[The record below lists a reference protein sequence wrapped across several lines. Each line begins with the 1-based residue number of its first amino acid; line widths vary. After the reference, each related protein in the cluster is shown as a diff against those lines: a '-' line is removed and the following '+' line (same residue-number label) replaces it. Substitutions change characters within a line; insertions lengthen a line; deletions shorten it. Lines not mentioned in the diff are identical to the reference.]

1 MPKAIAQKEM
11 QKSKAT
17 TVKPIVDLTKGLV
30 TPEQY
35 EEELNKLFRYNDN
48 VETYNVNK
56 KAVMRRLNGK
66 FTEQLKGK
74 NGSEYSAIVGA
85 QASEVFKELKEKGFE
100 LPVNDSQAVKFTNA
114 ILKATKPFQGKKVGT
129 RRSTCMSFKDY
140 DRIYKQLK
148 KLTNDKQAAE
158 AEAQR
163 AERIR
168 KQKAIQKELEKEEEK
183 LLHDTI
189 MNEFRK
195 AKRKQEEEAKRTG
208 KPAPDFVTVSFP
220 GPF

>member
-30 TPEQY
+30 TPEQ
-35 EEELNKLFRYNDN
+35 
-48 VETYNVNK
+48 
-56 KAVMRRLNGK
+56 
-66 FTEQLKGK
+66 
-74 NGSEYSAIVGA
+74 
-85 QASEVFKELKEKGFE
+85 
-100 LPVNDSQAVKFTNA
+100 
-114 ILKATKPFQGKKVGT
+114 
-129 RRSTCMSFKDY
+129 
-140 DRIYKQLK
+140 
-148 KLTNDKQAAE
+148 
-158 AEAQR
+158 R

-183 LLHDTI
+183 LLHETI

-208 KPAPDFVTVSFP
+208 KPAPDFVTVEFSPREADLKQAEEARRAGKIIPVRLEVTGAF
-220 GPF
+220 